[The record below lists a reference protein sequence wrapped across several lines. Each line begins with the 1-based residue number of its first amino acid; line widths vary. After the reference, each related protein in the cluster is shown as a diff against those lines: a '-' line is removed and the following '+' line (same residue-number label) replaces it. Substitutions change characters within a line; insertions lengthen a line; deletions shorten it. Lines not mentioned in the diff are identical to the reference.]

1 MPSSAAAS
9 TDNMHHIRSTN
20 IGYDRNR
27 QLTEVLDKVGSGSE
41 NNALTSNRNRM
52 RGPHMC
58 LSNDCHMHPV
68 VLTPQ
73 LRTCPSTRKS
83 VIDYTLRGVDVI
95 DRRCGG
101 ERGLHICDEPIS
113 GGGK

>member
-9 TDNMHHIRSTN
+9 TDSMRHIRSPN
-20 IGYDRNR
+20 IGYDGNIR
-27 QLTEVLDKVGSGSE
+27 LTEVLDKVGPGSE
-41 NNALTSNRNRM
+41 NDALAPNRNRM
-52 RGPHMC
+52 RSPHMC
-58 LSNDCHMHPV
+58 LSYDCHMHPV
-68 VLTPQ
+68 VLNPQ

-83 VIDYTLRGVDVI
+83 IIDFTLRGVDVV

-101 ERGLHICDEPIS
+101 ERGLYIYVEPVS